1 MYIEENFVKLQIW
14 DTAGQE
20 RFRGITKSYYKGAN
34 AVILVYD
41 ATNAKTFEDVLG
53 YWMKETKQYSP
64 EDRIFC
70 FINKCDKGEATP
82 IPEDHLQFLRDNG
95 IKWFKVSAKQR
106 FNVSESIIEIAK
118 EVMQK
123 EPKLQPTAGTNVGL
137 SETHRRQEGG
147 NKCCNK

>member
-1 MYIEENFVKLQIW
+1 MYIDDNFVKLQIW

-41 ATNAKTFEDVLG
+41 ATNPKTFEDVLS

-64 EDRIFC
+64 EDRIYC
-70 FINKCDKGEATP
+70 FINKCDKGEVTP
-82 IPEDHLQFLRDNG
+82 IPEDHIQFLRDNG

-106 FNVSESIIEIAK
+106 YNVSESIIEIAK

-123 EPKLQPTAGTNVGL
+123 EPKLQQSTKTNMGL
-137 SETHRRQEGG
+137 SETHRRQEEK
-147 NKCCNK
+147 KCCNK